1 MSIDVIALAADH
13 AGYAMK
19 AALAADLHA
28 LGYQLLDLGTH
39 DGETAVDYPDF
50 GDALAAAIAD
60 GRAARGLAICGSGIG
75 IAIAANRHPAVRAA
89 LCTSGLMARMART
102 HNDANVLALGS
113 RVIGIETARDCLHQF
128 LTTDFAGGRHAA
140 RVAKLLPQEA
150 HR

>member
-50 GDALAAAIAD
+50 GDALAATIAD
-60 GRAARGLAICGSGIG
+60 GRAARG
-75 IAIAANRHPAVRAA
+75 IAV
-89 LCTSGLMARMART
+89 
-102 HNDANVLALGS
+102 
-113 RVIGIETARDCLHQF
+113 
-128 LTTDFAGGRHAA
+128 
-140 RVAKLLPQEA
+140 
-150 HR
+150 